1 MKEWLEKLKFKLGF
15 GKEDV
20 DENEGNVF
28 AEQSNIETPDED
40 APEDG
45 AKTLKGSLIKI
56 LVGGVLIFGVASV
69 FSNFMTSPVEKK
81 SEQADLSTINT
92 RTNNPAAALPDTY
105 ADIAKYEQQKKDL
118 EKAPKKKAEPPKA
131 ERNSTASAA
140 PVRYTQPVN
149 VPQQYTGT
157 RNGESAAVRAAK
169 EAAAILASPI
179 LFDIGGQTANA
190 AEQGFT
196 GTSAPVFTQNNSRQ
210 TGYTLSAGTVIPA
223 TMLTGITSDS
233 PGGDV
238 VAQVRQDVYDSLT
251 GKYLL
256 IPQGTR
262 LIGTSCT
269 AGSRGNKRLGVI
281 FTRLIFPNGTS
292 VNLPDQQGIDGA
304 GYPGLQDKYDDHS
317 STLYRSAFLAALF
330 AAAAQSATGDSN
342 GYDNRSPG
350 EEAVAGSVASI
361 LDTAQTIVER
371 DANIAPTITISPGY
385 QFSVFINQDF
395 ALGEYLYE

>member
-1 MKEWLEKLKFKLGF
+1 MKDWLEKLKFKLGIA
-15 GKEDV
+15 KEES
-20 DENEGNVF
+20 DETENNVF
-28 AEQSNIETPDED
+28 TEKSNIETPDED
-40 APEDG
+40 APEDE

-56 LVGGVLIFGVASV
+56 LAGGIIVVGVASV
-69 FSNFMTSPVEKK
+69 FSNFMKTPTEKK
-81 SEQADLSTINT
+81 TEQADLSTINT
-92 RTNNPAAALPDTY
+92 RTNNPAAALPDSY
-105 ADIAKYEQQKKDL
+105 AEIAKYEQQKKDL
-118 EKAPKKKAEPPKA
+118 EKVPKKKSEQLKVDR
-131 ERNSTASAA
+131 ENVA
-140 PVRYTQPVN
+140 PARYQQPVN
-149 VPQQYTGT
+149 VQRQYSGG
-157 RNGESAAVRAAK
+157 RQNDSVAERAAK

-179 LFDIGGQTANA
+179 LFDIGQQSASA
-190 AEQGFT
+190 AEQSAFGS
-196 GTSAPVFTQNNSRQ
+196 SAPVFTQNNSRQ

-262 LIGTSCT
+262 LIGTSGT

-281 FTRLIFPNGTS
+281 FKRLIFPNGTS

-317 STLYRSAFLAALF
+317 STLYRSAFLAAIF

>member
-1 MKEWLEKLKFKLGF
+1 MKDWLEKLKFKLGIA
-15 GKEDV
+15 KEES
-20 DENEGNVF
+20 DETEDNVF
-28 AEQSNIETPDED
+28 TEKSNIETPDED
-40 APEDG
+40 APEDE

-56 LVGGVLIFGVASV
+56 LAGGIIVVGVASV
-69 FSNFMTSPVEKK
+69 FSNFMTTPAEKK
-81 SEQADLSTINT
+81 TEQADLSTINT
-92 RTNNPAAALPDTY
+92 RTNNPAAALPDSY
-105 ADIAKYEQQKKDL
+105 AEIAKYEQQKKDL
-118 EKAPKKKAEPPKA
+118 EKVPKKKSEQPKV
-131 ERNSTASAA
+131 ERENVA
-140 PVRYTQPVN
+140 PVRYQQPVN
-149 VPQQYTGT
+149 VQRQYSGG
-157 RNGESAAVRAAK
+157 RQNDSVAERAAK

-179 LFDIGGQTANA
+179 LFDIGQQTANA
-190 AEQGFT
+190 AEQSAFGS
-196 GTSAPVFTQNNSRQ
+196 SAPVFMQNNSRQ

-262 LIGTSCT
+262 LIGTSGT

-342 GYDNRSPG
+342 GYDNRSAG

>member
-1 MKEWLEKLKFKLGF
+1 MKDWLEKLKFKLGIA
-15 GKEDV
+15 KEES
-20 DENEGNVF
+20 DETEDNVF
-28 AEQSNIETPDED
+28 TEKSNIETPDED
-40 APEDG
+40 APEDE

-56 LVGGVLIFGVASV
+56 LAGGIIVVGVASV
-69 FSNFMTSPVEKK
+69 FSNFMTTPAEKK
-81 SEQADLSTINT
+81 TEQADLSTINT
-92 RTNNPAAALPDTY
+92 RTNNPAAALPDSY
-105 ADIAKYEQQKKDL
+105 AEIAKYEQQKKDL
-118 EKAPKKKAEPPKA
+118 EKVPKKKSEQPKVDR
-131 ERNSTASAA
+131 ENVA
-140 PVRYTQPVN
+140 PVRYQQPVN
-149 VPQQYTGT
+149 VQRQYSGG
-157 RNGESAAVRAAK
+157 RQNDSVAERAAK

-179 LFDIGGQTANA
+179 LFDIGQQTANA
-190 AEQGFT
+190 AEQSAFG
-196 GTSAPVFTQNNSRQ
+196 SPAPVFMQNNSRQ

-262 LIGTSCT
+262 LIGTSGT

-281 FTRLIFPNGTS
+281 FKRLIFPNGTS

-317 STLYRSAFLAALF
+317 STLYRSAFLAAIF

>member
-1 MKEWLEKLKFKLGF
+1 MKDWLEKLKFKLGF
-15 GKEDV
+15 AKED
-20 DENEGNVF
+20 EEESEGNVF

-56 LVGGVLIFGVASV
+56 LAGGVLIVGVASV
-69 FSNFMTSPVEKK
+69 FSNFMTSPAEKK
-81 SEQADLSTINT
+81 TEQADLSTINT

-118 EKAPKKKAEPPKA
+118 EKLPKKKAEPPKA
-131 ERNSTASAA
+131 ERPAGV
-140 PVRYTQPVN
+140 PVRYTQPAN

-157 RNGESAAVRAAK
+157 RQSESAAARAAK

-179 LFDIGGQTANA
+179 LFDISGQTASA

-196 GTSAPVFTQNNSRQ
+196 GTSAPVFMQNNSRQ

-262 LIGTSCT
+262 LIGTSST

-342 GYDNRSPG
+342 GYDNRSAG

>member
-15 GKEDV
+15 AKEDEEES
-20 DENEGNVF
+20 DGNVF

-56 LVGGVLIFGVASV
+56 LAGGVLIVGVASV
-69 FSNFMTSPVEKK
+69 FSNFMTSPAEKK
-81 SEQADLSTINT
+81 AEQADLSTINT

-118 EKAPKKKAEPPKA
+118 EKLPKKKAEPLKV
-131 ERNSTASAA
+131 ERPAGA
-140 PVRYTQPVN
+140 PVRYTQPAN

-157 RNGESAAVRAAK
+157 RQSESAAARAAK

-179 LFDIGGQTANA
+179 LFDLGSQTASA

-196 GTSAPVFTQNNSRQ
+196 GTSAPVFMQNNSRQ

-262 LIGTSCT
+262 LIGTSGT

-342 GYDNRSPG
+342 GYDNRSAG

>member
-1 MKEWLEKLKFKLGF
+1 MKDWLEKLKFKLGIA
-15 GKEDV
+15 KEES
-20 DENEGNVF
+20 DETEDNVF
-28 AEQSNIETPDED
+28 TEKSNIETPDED
-40 APEDG
+40 APEDE

-56 LVGGVLIFGVASV
+56 LAGGIIVVGVASV
-69 FSNFMTSPVEKK
+69 FSNFMTTPAEKK
-81 SEQADLSTINT
+81 TEQADLSTINT
-92 RTNNPAAALPDTY
+92 RTNNPAAALPDSY
-105 ADIAKYEQQKKDL
+105 AEIAKYEQQKKDL
-118 EKAPKKKAEPPKA
+118 EKVPKKKSEQPKV
-131 ERNSTASAA
+131 ERENVA
-140 PVRYTQPVN
+140 PVRYQQPVN
-149 VPQQYTGT
+149 VQRQYSGG
-157 RNGESAAVRAAK
+157 RQNDSVAERAAK

-179 LFDIGGQTANA
+179 LFDIGQQTANA
-190 AEQGFT
+190 AEQSAFGS
-196 GTSAPVFTQNNSRQ
+196 SAPVFMQNNSRQ

-262 LIGTSCT
+262 LIGTSGT

-281 FTRLIFPNGTS
+281 FKRLIFPNGTS

-317 STLYRSAFLAALF
+317 STLYRSAFLAAIF

>member
-1 MKEWLEKLKFKLGF
+1 MKDWLEKLKFKLGF
-15 GKEDV
+15 AKED
-20 DENEGNVF
+20 EEESEGNVF

-56 LVGGVLIFGVASV
+56 LAGGVLIVGVASV
-69 FSNFMTSPVEKK
+69 FSNFMTSPAEKK
-81 SEQADLSTINT
+81 TEQADLSTINT

-118 EKAPKKKAEPPKA
+118 EKLPKKKAEPPKA
-131 ERNSTASAA
+131 ERPAGV
-140 PVRYTQPVN
+140 PVRYTQPAN

-157 RNGESAAVRAAK
+157 RQSESAAARAAK

-179 LFDIGGQTANA
+179 LFDISGQTASA

-262 LIGTSCT
+262 LIGTSGT

>member
-1 MKEWLEKLKFKLGF
+1 MKKWLEKLKFKLGF
-15 GKEDV
+15 AK
-20 DENEGNVF
+20 DEEESEGNVF

-56 LVGGVLIFGVASV
+56 LAGGVLIVGVASV
-69 FSNFMTSPVEKK
+69 FSNFMTSPAEKK
-81 SEQADLSTINT
+81 AEQADLSTINT

-118 EKAPKKKAEPPKA
+118 EKLPKKKAEPPKA
-131 ERNSTASAA
+131 ERPAGA
-140 PVRYTQPVN
+140 PVIYTQPAS
-149 VPQQYTGT
+149 VPQQYAGT
-157 RNGESAAVRAAK
+157 RQSESAAARAAK

-179 LFDIGGQTANA
+179 LFDLGSQTASA

-196 GTSAPVFTQNNSRQ
+196 GTSAPVFMQNNSRQ

-262 LIGTSCT
+262 LIGTSGT

-342 GYDNRSPG
+342 GYDNRSAG

>member
-1 MKEWLEKLKFKLGF
+1 MKDWLEKLKFKLGIA
-15 GKEDV
+15 KEES
-20 DENEGNVF
+20 DETEDNVF
-28 AEQSNIETPDED
+28 TEKSNIETPDED
-40 APEDG
+40 APEDE

-56 LVGGVLIFGVASV
+56 LAGGIIVVGVASV
-69 FSNFMTSPVEKK
+69 FSNFMTTPAEKK
-81 SEQADLSTINT
+81 TEQADLSTINT
-92 RTNNPAAALPDTY
+92 RTNNPAAALPDSY
-105 ADIAKYEQQKKDL
+105 AEIAKYEQQKKDL
-118 EKAPKKKAEPPKA
+118 EKVPKKKSEQPKV
-131 ERNSTASAA
+131 ERENVA
-140 PVRYTQPVN
+140 PARYQQPVN
-149 VPQQYTGT
+149 VQRQYSGG
-157 RNGESAAVRAAK
+157 RQNDSVAERAAK

-179 LFDIGGQTANA
+179 LFDIGQQSASAT
-190 AEQGFT
+190 EQSAFGS
-196 GTSAPVFTQNNSRQ
+196 SAPVFTQNNSRQ

-262 LIGTSCT
+262 LIGTSGT

-281 FTRLIFPNGTS
+281 FKRLIFPNGTS

-304 GYPGLQDKYDDHS
+304 GYPGLQDKYEDHS
-317 STLYRSAFLAALF
+317 STLYRSAFLAAIF

>member
-1 MKEWLEKLKFKLGF
+1 MKDWLEKLKFKLGIA
-15 GKEDV
+15 KEES
-20 DENEGNVF
+20 DETEDNVF
-28 AEQSNIETPDED
+28 TEKSNIETPDED
-40 APEDG
+40 APEDE

-56 LVGGVLIFGVASV
+56 LAGGIIVVGVASV
-69 FSNFMTSPVEKK
+69 FSNFMTTPAGKK
-81 SEQADLSTINT
+81 TEQADLSTINT
-92 RTNNPAAALPDTY
+92 RTNNPAAALPDSY
-105 ADIAKYEQQKKDL
+105 AEIAKYEQQKKDL
-118 EKAPKKKAEPPKA
+118 EKVPKKKSEQPKV
-131 ERNSTASAA
+131 ERENVA
-140 PVRYTQPVN
+140 PARYQQPVN
-149 VPQQYTGT
+149 VQRQYSGG
-157 RNGESAAVRAAK
+157 RQNDSVAERAAK

-179 LFDIGGQTANA
+179 LFDIGQQSASAT
-190 AEQGFT
+190 EQSAFGS
-196 GTSAPVFTQNNSRQ
+196 SAPVFTQNNSRQ

-262 LIGTSCT
+262 LIGTSGT

-281 FTRLIFPNGTS
+281 FKRLIFPNGTS

-317 STLYRSAFLAALF
+317 STLYRSAFLAAIF

-361 LDTAQTIVER
+361 LDTAQMIVER

>member
-1 MKEWLEKLKFKLGF
+1 MKDWLEKLKFKLGF
-15 GKEDV
+15 AKED
-20 DENEGNVF
+20 EEESEGNVF

-56 LVGGVLIFGVASV
+56 LAGGVLIVGVASV
-69 FSNFMTSPVEKK
+69 FSNFMTSPAEKK
-81 SEQADLSTINT
+81 TEQADLSTINT

-118 EKAPKKKAEPPKA
+118 EKLPKKKAEPPKA
-131 ERNSTASAA
+131 ERPAGV
-140 PVRYTQPVN
+140 PVRYTQPAN

-157 RNGESAAVRAAK
+157 RQSESAAARAAK

-179 LFDIGGQTANA
+179 LFDISGQTASA

-196 GTSAPVFTQNNSRQ
+196 GTSAPVFMQNNSRQ

-262 LIGTSCT
+262 LIGTSGT

-342 GYDNRSPG
+342 GYDNRSAG

>member
-1 MKEWLEKLKFKLGF
+1 MKDWLEKLKFKLGF
-15 GKEDV
+15 AKED
-20 DENEGNVF
+20 EEESEGNVF

-56 LVGGVLIFGVASV
+56 LAGGVLIVGVASV
-69 FSNFMTSPVEKK
+69 FSNFMTSPAEKK
-81 SEQADLSTINT
+81 TEQADLSTINT

-118 EKAPKKKAEPPKA
+118 EKLPKKKAEPPKA
-131 ERNSTASAA
+131 ERPAGL
-140 PVRYTQPVN
+140 PVRYTQPAN

-157 RNGESAAVRAAK
+157 RQSESAAARAAK

-179 LFDIGGQTANA
+179 LFDISGQTASA

-196 GTSAPVFTQNNSRQ
+196 GTSAPVFMQNNSRQ

-262 LIGTSCT
+262 LIGTSGT

-342 GYDNRSPG
+342 GYDNRSAG

>member
-1 MKEWLEKLKFKLGF
+1 MKDWLEKLKFKLGIA
-15 GKEDV
+15 KEES
-20 DENEGNVF
+20 DETEDNVF
-28 AEQSNIETPDED
+28 TEKSNIETPDED
-40 APEDG
+40 APEDE

-56 LVGGVLIFGVASV
+56 LAGGIIVVGVASV
-69 FSNFMTSPVEKK
+69 FSNFMTTPAEKK
-81 SEQADLSTINT
+81 TEQADLSTINT
-92 RTNNPAAALPDTY
+92 RANNPAAALPDSY
-105 ADIAKYEQQKKDL
+105 AEIAKYEQQKKDL
-118 EKAPKKKAEPPKA
+118 EKVPKKKSEQPKV
-131 ERNSTASAA
+131 ERENVA
-140 PVRYTQPVN
+140 PARYQQPVN
-149 VPQQYTGT
+149 VQRQYSGG
-157 RNGESAAVRAAK
+157 RQNDSVAERAAK

-179 LFDIGGQTANA
+179 LFDIGQQTANA
-190 AEQGFT
+190 AEQSAFGS
-196 GTSAPVFTQNNSRQ
+196 SAPVFMQNNSRQ

-262 LIGTSCT
+262 LIGTSGT

-281 FTRLIFPNGTS
+281 FKRLIFPNGTS

-317 STLYRSAFLAALF
+317 STLYRSAFLAAIF

>member
-1 MKEWLEKLKFKLGF
+1 MKDWLEKLKFKLGF
-15 GKEDV
+15 AKED
-20 DENEGNVF
+20 EEESEGNVF

-56 LVGGVLIFGVASV
+56 LAGGVLIVGVASV
-69 FSNFMTSPVEKK
+69 FSNFMTSPAEKK
-81 SEQADLSTINT
+81 TEQADLSTINT

-118 EKAPKKKAEPPKA
+118 EKLPKKKAEPPKA
-131 ERNSTASAA
+131 ERNTTA
-140 PVRYTQPVN
+140 PVRYTQPAN
-149 VPQQYTGT
+149 VPQYTGT
-157 RNGESAAVRAAK
+157 RQSESAAARAAK

-179 LFDIGGQTANA
+179 LFDIGGQTASA

-196 GTSAPVFTQNNSRQ
+196 GTSAPLFMQNNSRR

-262 LIGTSCT
+262 LIGTSGT

>member
-1 MKEWLEKLKFKLGF
+1 MKDWLEKLKFKLGIA
-15 GKEDV
+15 KEES
-20 DENEGNVF
+20 DETEDNVF
-28 AEQSNIETPDED
+28 TEKSNIETPDED
-40 APEDG
+40 APEDE

-56 LVGGVLIFGVASV
+56 LAGGIIVVGVASV
-69 FSNFMTSPVEKK
+69 FSNFMTTPAEKK
-81 SEQADLSTINT
+81 TEQADLSTINT
-92 RTNNPAAALPDTY
+92 RTNNPAAALPDSY
-105 ADIAKYEQQKKDL
+105 AEIAKYEQQKKDL
-118 EKAPKKKAEPPKA
+118 EKVPKKKSEQPKVDR
-131 ERNSTASAA
+131 ENVA
-140 PVRYTQPVN
+140 PVRYQQPVN
-149 VPQQYTGT
+149 VQRQYSGG
-157 RNGESAAVRAAK
+157 RQNDSVAERAAK

-179 LFDIGGQTANA
+179 LFDIGQQTANA
-190 AEQGFT
+190 AEQSAFGS
-196 GTSAPVFTQNNSRQ
+196 SAPVFMQNNSRQ

-262 LIGTSCT
+262 LIGTSGT

-281 FTRLIFPNGTS
+281 FKRLIFPNGTS

-317 STLYRSAFLAALF
+317 STLYRSAFLAAIF

>member
-1 MKEWLEKLKFKLGF
+1 MKDWLEKLKFKLGIA
-15 GKEDV
+15 KEES
-20 DENEGNVF
+20 DETEDNVF
-28 AEQSNIETPDED
+28 TEKSNIETPDED
-40 APEDG
+40 APEDE

-56 LVGGVLIFGVASV
+56 LAGGIIVVGVASV
-69 FSNFMTSPVEKK
+69 FSNFMTTPAEKK
-81 SEQADLSTINT
+81 TEQADLSTINT
-92 RTNNPAAALPDTY
+92 RTNNPAAALPDSY
-105 ADIAKYEQQKKDL
+105 AEIAKYEQQKKDL
-118 EKAPKKKAEPPKA
+118 EKVPKKKSEQPKVDS
-131 ERNSTASAA
+131 ENVA
-140 PVRYTQPVN
+140 PARYQQPVN
-149 VPQQYTGT
+149 VQRQYSGG
-157 RNGESAAVRAAK
+157 RQNDSVAERAAK

-179 LFDIGGQTANA
+179 LFDIGQQTASA
-190 AEQGFT
+190 VEQSAPGS
-196 GTSAPVFTQNNSRQ
+196 SAPVFMQNNSRQ

-262 LIGTSCT
+262 LIGTSGT

-281 FTRLIFPNGTS
+281 FKRLIFPNGTS

-317 STLYRSAFLAALF
+317 STLYRSAFLAAIF

>member
-1 MKEWLEKLKFKLGF
+1 MKDWLEKLKFKLGIA
-15 GKEDV
+15 KEES
-20 DENEGNVF
+20 DETEDNVF
-28 AEQSNIETPDED
+28 TEKSNIETPDED
-40 APEDG
+40 APEDE

-56 LVGGVLIFGVASV
+56 LAGGIIVVGVASV
-69 FSNFMTSPVEKK
+69 FSNFMTTPAEKK
-81 SEQADLSTINT
+81 TEQADLSTINT
-92 RTNNPAAALPDTY
+92 RTNNPAAALPDSY
-105 ADIAKYEQQKKDL
+105 AEIAKYEQQKKDL
-118 EKAPKKKAEPPKA
+118 EKVPKKKSEQPKV
-131 ERNSTASAA
+131 ERENVA
-140 PVRYTQPVN
+140 PVRYQQPVN
-149 VPQQYTGT
+149 VQRQYSGG
-157 RNGESAAVRAAK
+157 RQNDSVAERAAK

-179 LFDIGGQTANA
+179 LFDIGQQTANA
-190 AEQGFT
+190 AEQSAFGS
-196 GTSAPVFTQNNSRQ
+196 SAPVFMQNNSRQ

-262 LIGTSCT
+262 LIGTSGT

-281 FTRLIFPNGTS
+281 FKRLIFPNGTS
-292 VNLPDQQGIDGA
+292 VNLPDQQGIDGV

-317 STLYRSAFLAALF
+317 STLYRSAFLAAIF

>member
-1 MKEWLEKLKFKLGF
+1 MKDWLEKLKFKLGIA
-15 GKEDV
+15 KEEC
-20 DENEGNVF
+20 DETEDNVF
-28 AEQSNIETPDED
+28 TEKSNIETPDED
-40 APEDG
+40 APEDE

-56 LVGGVLIFGVASV
+56 LAGGIIVVGVASV
-69 FSNFMTSPVEKK
+69 FSNFMTTPAEKK
-81 SEQADLSTINT
+81 TEQADLSTINT
-92 RTNNPAAALPDTY
+92 RTNNPAAALPDSY
-105 ADIAKYEQQKKDL
+105 AEIAKYEQQKKDL
-118 EKAPKKKAEPPKA
+118 EKVPKKKSEQPKVDR
-131 ERNSTASAA
+131 ENVA
-140 PVRYTQPVN
+140 PVRYQQPVN
-149 VPQQYTGT
+149 VQRQYSGG
-157 RNGESAAVRAAK
+157 RQNDSVAERAAK

-179 LFDIGGQTANA
+179 LFDIGQQTANA
-190 AEQGFT
+190 AEQSAFGS
-196 GTSAPVFTQNNSRQ
+196 SAPVFMQNNSRH

-262 LIGTSCT
+262 LIGTSGT

-281 FTRLIFPNGTS
+281 FKRLIFPNGTS

-317 STLYRSAFLAALF
+317 STLYRSAFLAAIF

>member
-15 GKEDV
+15 AKEDEEES
-20 DENEGNVF
+20 DGNVF

-56 LVGGVLIFGVASV
+56 LAGGVLIVGVASV
-69 FSNFMTSPVEKK
+69 FSNFMTSPAEKK
-81 SEQADLSTINT
+81 AEQADLSTINT

-118 EKAPKKKAEPPKA
+118 EKLPKKKAEPLKV
-131 ERNSTASAA
+131 ERPAGA
-140 PVRYTQPVN
+140 PVRYTQPAN

-157 RNGESAAVRAAK
+157 RQSESAAARAAK

-179 LFDIGGQTANA
+179 LFDISGQTASA

-196 GTSAPVFTQNNSRQ
+196 GTSAPVFMQNNSRQ

-262 LIGTSCT
+262 LIGTSGT

-342 GYDNRSPG
+342 GYDNRSAG

>member
-1 MKEWLEKLKFKLGF
+1 MKDWLEKLKFKLGIA
-15 GKEDV
+15 KEES
-20 DENEGNVF
+20 DETEDNVF
-28 AEQSNIETPDED
+28 TEKSNIETPDED
-40 APEDG
+40 APEDE

-56 LVGGVLIFGVASV
+56 LAGGIIVVGVASV
-69 FSNFMTSPVEKK
+69 FSNFMTTPAEKK
-81 SEQADLSTINT
+81 TEQADLSTINT
-92 RTNNPAAALPDTY
+92 RTNNPAAALPDSY
-105 ADIAKYEQQKKDL
+105 AEIAKYEQQKKDL
-118 EKAPKKKAEPPKA
+118 EKVPKKKSEQPKVDR
-131 ERNSTASAA
+131 ENVA
-140 PVRYTQPVN
+140 PARYQQPVN
-149 VPQQYTGT
+149 VQRQYSGG
-157 RNGESAAVRAAK
+157 RQNDSVAERAAK

-179 LFDIGGQTANA
+179 LFDIGQQSASAT
-190 AEQGFT
+190 EQSAFGS
-196 GTSAPVFTQNNSRQ
+196 SAPVFTQNNSRQ

-262 LIGTSCT
+262 LIGTSGT

-281 FTRLIFPNGTS
+281 FKRLIFPNGTS

-317 STLYRSAFLAALF
+317 STLYRSAFLAAIF

>member
-1 MKEWLEKLKFKLGF
+1 MKDWLEKLKFKLGIA
-15 GKEDV
+15 KEES
-20 DENEGNVF
+20 DETEDNVF
-28 AEQSNIETPDED
+28 TEKSNIETPDED
-40 APEDG
+40 APEDE

-56 LVGGVLIFGVASV
+56 LAGGIIVVGVASV
-69 FSNFMTSPVEKK
+69 FSNFMTTPAEKK
-81 SEQADLSTINT
+81 TEQADLSTINT
-92 RTNNPAAALPDTY
+92 RTNNPAAALPDSY
-105 ADIAKYEQQKKDL
+105 AEIAKYEQQKKDL
-118 EKAPKKKAEPPKA
+118 EKVPKKKSEQPKV
-131 ERNSTASAA
+131 ERENVA
-140 PVRYTQPVN
+140 PVRYQQPVN
-149 VPQQYTGT
+149 VQRQYSGG
-157 RNGESAAVRAAK
+157 RQNDSVAERAAK

-179 LFDIGGQTANA
+179 LFDIGQQTANA
-190 AEQGFT
+190 AELSAFGS
-196 GTSAPVFTQNNSRQ
+196 SAPVFMQNNSRQ

-262 LIGTSCT
+262 LIGTSGT

-281 FTRLIFPNGTS
+281 FKRLIFPNGTS

-317 STLYRSAFLAALF
+317 STLYRSAFLAAIF

>member
-1 MKEWLEKLKFKLGF
+1 MKDWLEKLKFKF
-15 GKEDV
+15 GIAKEES
-20 DENEGNVF
+20 DETEDNVF
-28 AEQSNIETPDED
+28 TEKSNIETPDED
-40 APEDG
+40 APEDE

-56 LVGGVLIFGVASV
+56 LAGGIIVVGVASV
-69 FSNFMTSPVEKK
+69 FSNFMTTPAEKK
-81 SEQADLSTINT
+81 TEQADLSTINT
-92 RTNNPAAALPDTY
+92 RTNNPAAALPDSY
-105 ADIAKYEQQKKDL
+105 AEIAKYEQQKKDL
-118 EKAPKKKAEPPKA
+118 EKVPKKKSEQPKV
-131 ERNSTASAA
+131 ERENVA
-140 PVRYTQPVN
+140 PARYQQPVN
-149 VPQQYTGT
+149 VQRQYSGG
-157 RNGESAAVRAAK
+157 RQNDSVAERAAK

-179 LFDIGGQTANA
+179 LFDIGQQTASA
-190 AEQGFT
+190 AEQ
-196 GTSAPVFTQNNSRQ
+196 SAPGSSATVFMQNNSRQ

-262 LIGTSCT
+262 LIGTSGT

-281 FTRLIFPNGTS
+281 FKRLIFPNGTS

-317 STLYRSAFLAALF
+317 STLYRSAFLAAIF
-330 AAAAQSATGDSN
+330 AAAAQSTTGDSN

>member
-1 MKEWLEKLKFKLGF
+1 MKDWLEKLKFKLGIA
-15 GKEDV
+15 KEES
-20 DENEGNVF
+20 DETENNVF
-28 AEQSNIETPDED
+28 TEKSNIETPDED
-40 APEDG
+40 APEDE

-56 LVGGVLIFGVASV
+56 LAGGIIVVGVASV
-69 FSNFMTSPVEKK
+69 FSNFMTTPTEKK
-81 SEQADLSTINT
+81 TEQADLSTINT
-92 RTNNPAAALPDTY
+92 RTNNPAAALPDSY
-105 ADIAKYEQQKKDL
+105 AEIAKYEQQKKDL
-118 EKAPKKKAEPPKA
+118 EKVPKKKSEQLKVDR
-131 ERNSTASAA
+131 ENVA
-140 PVRYTQPVN
+140 PARYQQPVN
-149 VPQQYTGT
+149 VQRQYSGG
-157 RNGESAAVRAAK
+157 RQNDSVAERAAK

-179 LFDIGGQTANA
+179 LFDIGQQSASA
-190 AEQGFT
+190 AEQSAFGS
-196 GTSAPVFTQNNSRQ
+196 SAPVFTQNNSRQ

-262 LIGTSCT
+262 LIGTSGT

-281 FTRLIFPNGTS
+281 FKRLIFPNGTS

-317 STLYRSAFLAALF
+317 STLYRSAFLAAIF

>member
-1 MKEWLEKLKFKLGF
+1 MKDWLEKLKFKLGIA
-15 GKEDV
+15 KEES
-20 DENEGNVF
+20 DETEDNVF
-28 AEQSNIETPDED
+28 TEKSNIETPDED
-40 APEDG
+40 APEDE

-56 LVGGVLIFGVASV
+56 LAGGIIVVGVASV
-69 FSNFMTSPVEKK
+69 FSNFMTTPAEKK
-81 SEQADLSTINT
+81 TEQADLSTINT
-92 RTNNPAAALPDTY
+92 RTNNPAAALPDSY
-105 ADIAKYEQQKKDL
+105 AEIAKYEQQKKDL
-118 EKAPKKKAEPPKA
+118 EKVPKKKSEQPKV
-131 ERNSTASAA
+131 ERENVA
-140 PVRYTQPVN
+140 PVRYQQPVN
-149 VPQQYTGT
+149 VQREYSGGRQ
-157 RNGESAAVRAAK
+157 NDSVAERAAK
-169 EAAAILASPI
+169 EAAAIFASPI
-179 LFDIGGQTANA
+179 LFDIGQQTANA
-190 AEQGFT
+190 AEQSAFGS
-196 GTSAPVFTQNNSRQ
+196 SAPVFMQNNSRQ

-262 LIGTSCT
+262 LIGTSGT

-281 FTRLIFPNGTS
+281 FKRLIFPNGTS

-317 STLYRSAFLAALF
+317 STLYRSAFLAAIF

>member
-1 MKEWLEKLKFKLGF
+1 MKDWLEKLKFKLGIA
-15 GKEDV
+15 KEES
-20 DENEGNVF
+20 DETEDNVF
-28 AEQSNIETPDED
+28 TEKSNIETPDED
-40 APEDG
+40 APEDE

-56 LVGGVLIFGVASV
+56 LAGGIIVVGVASV
-69 FSNFMTSPVEKK
+69 FSNFMTTPAEKK
-81 SEQADLSTINT
+81 TEQADLSTINT
-92 RTNNPAAALPDTY
+92 RTNNPAAALPDSY
-105 ADIAKYEQQKKDL
+105 AEIAKYEQQKKDL
-118 EKAPKKKAEPPKA
+118 EKVPKKKSEQPKV
-131 ERNSTASAA
+131 ERENVA
-140 PVRYTQPVN
+140 PVRYQQPVN
-149 VPQQYTGT
+149 VQRQYSGG
-157 RNGESAAVRAAK
+157 RQNDSVAERAAK

-179 LFDIGGQTANA
+179 LFDIGQQTANA
-190 AEQGFT
+190 AEQSAFGS
-196 GTSAPVFTQNNSRQ
+196 SAPVFMQNNSRQ

-262 LIGTSCT
+262 LIGTSGT

-281 FTRLIFPNGTS
+281 FKRLIFPNGTS

-317 STLYRSAFLAALF
+317 STLSRSAFLAAIF

>member
-1 MKEWLEKLKFKLGF
+1 MKDWLEKLKFKLGIA
-15 GKEDV
+15 KEES
-20 DENEGNVF
+20 DETEDNVF
-28 AEQSNIETPDED
+28 TEKSNIETPDED
-40 APEDG
+40 APEDE

-56 LVGGVLIFGVASV
+56 LAGGIIVVGVASV
-69 FSNFMTSPVEKK
+69 FSNFMTTPAEKK
-81 SEQADLSTINT
+81 TEQADLSTINT
-92 RTNNPAAALPDTY
+92 RTNNPAAALPDSY
-105 ADIAKYEQQKKDL
+105 AEIAKYEQQKKDL
-118 EKAPKKKAEPPKA
+118 EKVPKKKSEQPKV
-131 ERNSTASAA
+131 ERENVA
-140 PVRYTQPVN
+140 PARYQQPVN
-149 VPQQYTGT
+149 VQRQYSGG
-157 RNGESAAVRAAK
+157 RQNDSVAERAAK

-179 LFDIGGQTANA
+179 LFDIGQQSASA
-190 AEQGFT
+190 AEQSAFGS
-196 GTSAPVFTQNNSRQ
+196 SAPVFTQNNSRQ

-262 LIGTSCT
+262 LIGTSGT

-281 FTRLIFPNGTS
+281 FKRLIFPNGTS

-317 STLYRSAFLAALF
+317 STLYRSAFLAAIF

>member
-1 MKEWLEKLKFKLGF
+1 MKDWLEKLKFKLGIA
-15 GKEDV
+15 KEES
-20 DENEGNVF
+20 DETEDNVF
-28 AEQSNIETPDED
+28 TEKSNIETPDED
-40 APEDG
+40 APEDE

-56 LVGGVLIFGVASV
+56 LAGGIIVVGVASV
-69 FSNFMTSPVEKK
+69 FSNFMTTPAEKK
-81 SEQADLSTINT
+81 TEQADLSTINT
-92 RTNNPAAALPDTY
+92 RTNNPAAALPDSY
-105 ADIAKYEQQKKDL
+105 AEIAKYEQQKKDL
-118 EKAPKKKAEPPKA
+118 EKVPKKKSEQPKV
-131 ERNSTASAA
+131 ERENVA
-140 PVRYTQPVN
+140 PARYQQPVN
-149 VPQQYTGT
+149 VQRQYSGG
-157 RNGESAAVRAAK
+157 RQNDSVAERAAK

-179 LFDIGGQTANA
+179 LFDIGQQSASAT
-190 AEQGFT
+190 EQSAFGS
-196 GTSAPVFTQNNSRQ
+196 SAPVFTQNNSRQ

-262 LIGTSCT
+262 LIGTSGT

-281 FTRLIFPNGTS
+281 FKRLIFPNGTS

-317 STLYRSAFLAALF
+317 STLYRSAFLAAIF

>member
-1 MKEWLEKLKFKLGF
+1 MKDWLEKLKFKLGIA
-15 GKEDV
+15 KEES
-20 DENEGNVF
+20 DETEDNVF
-28 AEQSNIETPDED
+28 TEKSNIETPDED
-40 APEDG
+40 APEDE

-56 LVGGVLIFGVASV
+56 LAGGIIVVGVASV
-69 FSNFMTSPVEKK
+69 FSNFMTTPAEKK
-81 SEQADLSTINT
+81 TEQADLSTINT
-92 RTNNPAAALPDTY
+92 RTNNPAAALPDSY
-105 ADIAKYEQQKKDL
+105 AEIAKYEQQKKDL
-118 EKAPKKKAEPPKA
+118 EKVPKKKSEQPKVDR
-131 ERNSTASAA
+131 ENVA
-140 PVRYTQPVN
+140 PARYQQPVN
-149 VPQQYTGT
+149 VQRQYSGG
-157 RNGESAAVRAAK
+157 RQNDSVAERAAK

-179 LFDIGGQTANA
+179 LFDIGQQTANA
-190 AEQGFT
+190 AEQSAFGS
-196 GTSAPVFTQNNSRQ
+196 SAPVFMQNNSRQ

-262 LIGTSCT
+262 LIGTSGT

-281 FTRLIFPNGTS
+281 FKRLIFPNGTS

-317 STLYRSAFLAALF
+317 STLYRSAFLAAIF

-395 ALGEYLYE
+395 ALGEYFYE

>member
-1 MKEWLEKLKFKLGF
+1 MKDWLEKLKFKLGIA
-15 GKEDV
+15 KEEI
-20 DENEGNVF
+20 DETEDNVF
-28 AEQSNIETPDED
+28 TEKSNIETPDED
-40 APEDG
+40 APEDE

-56 LVGGVLIFGVASV
+56 LAGGIIVVGVASV
-69 FSNFMTSPVEKK
+69 FSNFMTTPAEKK
-81 SEQADLSTINT
+81 TEQADLSTINT
-92 RTNNPAAALPDTY
+92 RTNNPAAALPDSY
-105 ADIAKYEQQKKDL
+105 AEIAKYEQQKKDL
-118 EKAPKKKAEPPKA
+118 EKVPKKKSEQPKVDR
-131 ERNSTASAA
+131 ENVA
-140 PVRYTQPVN
+140 PVRYQQPVN
-149 VPQQYTGT
+149 VQRQYSGG
-157 RNGESAAVRAAK
+157 RQNDSVAERAAK

-179 LFDIGGQTANA
+179 LFDIGQQTANA
-190 AEQGFT
+190 AEQSAFGS
-196 GTSAPVFTQNNSRQ
+196 SAPVFMQNNSRQ

-262 LIGTSCT
+262 LIGTSGT

-281 FTRLIFPNGTS
+281 FKRLIFPNGTS

-317 STLYRSAFLAALF
+317 STLYRSAFLAAIF

>member
-1 MKEWLEKLKFKLGF
+1 MKDWLEKLKFKLGIA
-15 GKEDV
+15 KEES
-20 DENEGNVF
+20 DESEDNVF
-28 AEQSNIETPDED
+28 TEKSNIETPDED
-40 APEDG
+40 APEDE

-56 LVGGVLIFGVASV
+56 LAGGIIVVGVASV
-69 FSNFMTSPVEKK
+69 FSNFMTTPAEKK
-81 SEQADLSTINT
+81 TEQADLSTINT
-92 RTNNPAAALPDTY
+92 RTNNPAAALPDSY
-105 ADIAKYEQQKKDL
+105 AEIAKYEQQKKDL
-118 EKAPKKKAEPPKA
+118 EKVPKKKSEQPKVDR
-131 ERNSTASAA
+131 ENVA
-140 PVRYTQPVN
+140 PVRYQQPVN
-149 VPQQYTGT
+149 VQRQYSGG
-157 RNGESAAVRAAK
+157 RQNDSVAERAAK

-179 LFDIGGQTANA
+179 LFDIGQQTANA
-190 AEQGFT
+190 AEQSAFGS
-196 GTSAPVFTQNNSRQ
+196 SAPVFMQNNSRQ

-262 LIGTSCT
+262 LIGTSGT

-281 FTRLIFPNGTS
+281 FKRLIFPNGTS

-317 STLYRSAFLAALF
+317 STLYRSAFLAAIF

>member
-1 MKEWLEKLKFKLGF
+1 MKDWLEKLKFKLGF
-15 GKEDV
+15 AKEDEEESG
-20 DENEGNVF
+20 DNVF

-56 LVGGVLIFGVASV
+56 LAGGVLIVGVASV
-69 FSNFMTSPVEKK
+69 FSNFMTSPAEKK
-81 SEQADLSTINT
+81 AEQVDLSTINT

-118 EKAPKKKAEPPKA
+118 EKLPKKKAETPKA
-131 ERNSTASAA
+131 ELPVGA
-140 PVRYTQPVN
+140 PVRYMQPAN

-157 RNGESAAVRAAK
+157 RQSESAAARAAK

-179 LFDIGGQTANA
+179 LFDIGGQTASA

-196 GTSAPVFTQNNSRQ
+196 RTSAPVFMQNNSRQ

-262 LIGTSCT
+262 LIGTSGT

-342 GYDNRSPG
+342 GYDNRSAG

-385 QFSVFINQDF
+385 QFSVSINQDF

>member
-1 MKEWLEKLKFKLGF
+1 MKDWLEKLKFKLGIA
-15 GKEDV
+15 KEES
-20 DENEGNVF
+20 DETEDNVF
-28 AEQSNIETPDED
+28 TEKSNIETPDED
-40 APEDG
+40 APEDE

-56 LVGGVLIFGVASV
+56 LAGGIIVVGVASV
-69 FSNFMTSPVEKK
+69 FSNFMTTPAEKK
-81 SEQADLSTINT
+81 TEQADLSTINT
-92 RTNNPAAALPDTY
+92 RTNNPAAALPDSY
-105 ADIAKYEQQKKDL
+105 AEIAKYEQQKKDL
-118 EKAPKKKAEPPKA
+118 EKVPKKKSEQPKVDRENVA
-131 ERNSTASAA
+131 Q
-140 PVRYTQPVN
+140 VRYQQPVN
-149 VPQQYTGT
+149 VQRQYSGG
-157 RNGESAAVRAAK
+157 RQNDSVAERAAK

-179 LFDIGGQTANA
+179 LFDIGQQTANA
-190 AEQGFT
+190 AEQSAFG
-196 GTSAPVFTQNNSRQ
+196 SPAPVFMQNNSRQ

-262 LIGTSCT
+262 LIGTSGT

-281 FTRLIFPNGTS
+281 FKRLIFPNGTS
-292 VNLPDQQGIDGA
+292 VNLPDQQGIDGV

-317 STLYRSAFLAALF
+317 STLYRSAFLAAIF

>member
-1 MKEWLEKLKFKLGF
+1 MKEWLEQLKFKLGF
-15 GKEDV
+15 AKEDEEES
-20 DENEGNVF
+20 DGNVF

-56 LVGGVLIFGVASV
+56 LAGGVLIVGVASV
-69 FSNFMTSPVEKK
+69 FSNFMTSPAEKK
-81 SEQADLSTINT
+81 AEQADLSTINT

-118 EKAPKKKAEPPKA
+118 EKLPKKKAEPLKV
-131 ERNSTASAA
+131 ERPAGA
-140 PVRYTQPVN
+140 PVRYTQPAN

-157 RNGESAAVRAAK
+157 RQSESAAARAAK

-179 LFDIGGQTANA
+179 LFDLGSQTASA

-196 GTSAPVFTQNNSRQ
+196 GTSAPVFMQNNSRQ

-262 LIGTSCT
+262 LIGTSGT

-342 GYDNRSPG
+342 GYDNRSAG

>member
-1 MKEWLEKLKFKLGF
+1 MKDWLEKLKFKLGIA
-15 GKEDV
+15 KEES
-20 DENEGNVF
+20 DETEDNVF
-28 AEQSNIETPDED
+28 TEKSNIETPDED
-40 APEDG
+40 APEDE

-56 LVGGVLIFGVASV
+56 LAGGIIVVGVASV
-69 FSNFMTSPVEKK
+69 FSNFMTTPAEKK
-81 SEQADLSTINT
+81 TEQADLSTINT
-92 RTNNPAAALPDTY
+92 RTNNPAAALPDSY
-105 ADIAKYEQQKKDL
+105 AEIAKYEQQKKDL
-118 EKAPKKKAEPPKA
+118 EKVPKKKSEQPKVDR
-131 ERNSTASAA
+131 ENVA
-140 PVRYTQPVN
+140 PARYQQPVN
-149 VPQQYTGT
+149 VQRQYSGG
-157 RNGESAAVRAAK
+157 RQNDSVAERAAK

-179 LFDIGGQTANA
+179 LFDIGQQTANA
-190 AEQGFT
+190 AEQ
-196 GTSAPVFTQNNSRQ
+196 SAPGSSAHVFMQNNSRQ

-262 LIGTSCT
+262 LIGTSGT

-281 FTRLIFPNGTS
+281 FKRLIFPNGTS

-317 STLYRSAFLAALF
+317 STLYRSAFLAAIF

>member
-1 MKEWLEKLKFKLGF
+1 MKDWLEKLKFKLGIA
-15 GKEDV
+15 KEES
-20 DENEGNVF
+20 DETEDNVF
-28 AEQSNIETPDED
+28 TEKSNIETPDED
-40 APEDG
+40 APEDE

-56 LVGGVLIFGVASV
+56 LAGGIIVVGVASV
-69 FSNFMTSPVEKK
+69 FSNFMTTPAEKK
-81 SEQADLSTINT
+81 TEQADLSTINT
-92 RTNNPAAALPDTY
+92 RTNNPAAALPDSY
-105 ADIAKYEQQKKDL
+105 AEIAKYEQQKKDL
-118 EKAPKKKAEPPKA
+118 EKVPKKKSEQPKVDR
-131 ERNSTASAA
+131 ENVA
-140 PVRYTQPVN
+140 PARYQQPVN
-149 VPQQYTGT
+149 VQRQYSGG
-157 RNGESAAVRAAK
+157 RQNDSVAERAAK

-179 LFDIGGQTANA
+179 LFDIGQQTASA
-190 AEQGFT
+190 AEQSAFGS
-196 GTSAPVFTQNNSRQ
+196 SAPVFMQNNSRQ

-262 LIGTSCT
+262 LIGTSGT

-281 FTRLIFPNGTS
+281 FKRLIFPNGTS

-317 STLYRSAFLAALF
+317 STLYRSAFLAAIF